1 MSINSISINTP
12 PVGNL
17 QDYQSRRESLRSEF
31 QQLGSD
37 LQTGNLTQAQNDLAK
52 FSTDL
57 DAIKG
62 YSATAASQAL
72 TALNQALQS
81 GNVSTA
87 QQDYSAIVQ
96 SPPQGRM
103 QVHHHHHHHHG
114 SGTQTRNSSD
124 AVGQLDQAFNR
135 LGQDLQAG
143 NPEDAQ
149 QTYSAILQ
157 QLHQSGT
164 VTSNSSPASG
174 SSINVSA

>member
-37 LQTGNLTQAQNDLAK
+37 LQTGNLTQAQNDFAK

-96 SPPQGRM
+96 SAPQGQM
-103 QVHHHHHHHHG
+103 QVHHHHHHG
-114 SGTQTRNSSD
+114 NGTQSPNSSD
-124 AVGQLDQAFNR
+124 AVGQLGQAFNR

-143 NPEDAQ
+143 NPADAQ
-149 QTYSAILQ
+149 QTYSVILQ
-157 QLHQSGT
+157 QLQQSGI
-164 VTSNSSPASG
+164 VTSNSAPVNG
-174 SSINVSA
+174 NSINVSA